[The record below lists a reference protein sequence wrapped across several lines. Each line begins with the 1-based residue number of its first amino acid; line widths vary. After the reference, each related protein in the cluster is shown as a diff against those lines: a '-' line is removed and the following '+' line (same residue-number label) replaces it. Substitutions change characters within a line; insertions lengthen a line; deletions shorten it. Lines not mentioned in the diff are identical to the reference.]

1 MIKQIKGEKQ
11 LHRYF
16 NELKMKTFFSSTDV
30 MNMTGISLRTLR
42 YRIAELKVKYKGV
55 TSLMFQKGNKWQIH
69 NNIVG
74 EFLPKYEP
82 RWKNL
87 YNINWQSF
95 ITWITLNDYD
105 MDYHR
110 QLADDLASKNPSIRF
125 YYVLERTENGKYHA
139 HLLSTGDVKTIE
151 GSLRKILS
159 DYIPYFEY
167 RMEVSAV
174 RNKVMAINY
183 LQKEKYDERLY

>member
-1 MIKQIKGEKQ
+1 MIKEIKGEKQ
-11 LHRYF
+11 LHKYF
-16 NELKMKTFFSSTDV
+16 NELKMKIYFSSTDV

-42 YRIAELKVKYKGV
+42 YRIAELKIKYKGV
-55 TSLMFQKGNKWQIH
+55 TSLMFQKGNRWQIH

-110 QLADDLASKNPSIRF
+110 QLADDLAAKHPGIRF
-125 YYVLERTENGKYHA
+125 YYVLERTDNGKYHA
-139 HLLSTGDVKTIE
+139 HLLSTGDVKVIE
-151 GSLRKILS
+151 ESLRGILS

-167 RMEVSAV
+167 RMEVSEV

>member
-1 MIKQIKGEKQ
+1 
-11 LHRYF
+11 
-16 NELKMKTFFSSTDV
+16 
-30 MNMTGISLRTLR
+30 
-42 YRIAELKVKYKGV
+42 
-55 TSLMFQKGNKWQIH
+55 MFQKGNRWHIH

-95 ITWITLNDYD
+95 ITWITLNNYD

-110 QLADDLASKNPSIRF
+110 QLADDLAAKNPGIRF
-125 YYVLERTENGKYHA
+125 YYVLERTDNGKYHA
-139 HLLSTGDVKTIE
+139 HLLSTGEVKEIE
-151 GSLRKILS
+151 SSLRKILS
-159 DYIPYFEY
+159 EYIPYFEY
-167 RMEVSAV
+167 RMEVSEV